1 VSPATVGRRIEALD
15 RPGKEDATMDE
26 YGWQTAWPRAPLGES
41 PAATPPLARLP
52 AMAPGYA
59 GFWRRFLASFVDGLV
74 VGFVYYVLSNVLS
87 GILTLVLSPDDS
99 TASFLRAMLI
109 WLAVSLTV
117 AVVVDWLYFAIFE
130 SSTWQ
135 ATLGKRALG
144 VVVTDL
150 AGERISFGR
159 ATGRHFAHYLS
170 SIFLIGFLIQPFTA
184 RRQALHDLIAGTL
197 VVRV

>member
-1 VSPATVGRRIEALD
+1 
-15 RPGKEDATMDE
+15 MDE
-26 YGWQTAWPRAPLGES
+26 HGWQTARSWSLPGES
-41 PAATPPLARLP
+41 PAATLPMPRPLAMVP
-52 AMAPGYA
+52 EYA
-59 GFWRRFLASFVDGLV
+59 GFRRRLLASFVDGLV
-74 VGFVYYVLSNVLS
+74 VGFVYNVLSSVLS
-87 GILTLVLSPDDS
+87 GILSVALDTDDS
-99 TASFLRAMLI
+99 TLSLWRTMLV
-109 WLAVSLTV
+109 WLTALLIV

-130 SSTWQ
+130 SSAWQ

-150 AGERISFGR
+150 AGDRISFGR

-170 SIFLIGFLIQPFTA
+170 TIFLIGFLIQPFTA